1 MATGNWGMSRTKK
14 GVSRV
19 FDRLTFTKSAAVLR
33 NIIIPSIE
41 EATKKITN
49 MRQVH
54 TTQLGYV
61 CPVDTPEGE
70 KVGIVKSLAVMA
82 SVTPVDTVSAPIVAQ
97 VVADFEGFV
106 PLAEYEYELHD
117 RCVNVVLNGVWM
129 GVVASE
135 RAPTLLH
142 ELRGMK
148 HVQRISRNTSLVLN
162 CEANEI
168 DICTDAGRLVRPLLL
183 VGDENRL
190 VYSGARADQLPSTF
204 DEYMAANP
212 GCVEMVDV
220 MESMFRHVVAE
231 DIGKLHRARRM
242 WLERT
247 PGVVV
252 PRFTSAE
259 FHPSL
264 GILGLC
270 ASTIPFINH
279 NQAPRNT
286 YHCSQIKHAMGFHST
301 VHRKRYDNTN
311 ILYDPQRPLAR
322 PRYMDCMGFQ
332 NLPYGK
338 NVILAIMPFTGYNQ
352 EDSMILNKTSTDRG
366 LFASS
371 IVRRFESCIDKN
383 HGSSAN
389 DEIFGKPD
397 RTLIHNQNEY
407 NYAHLND
414 DGSVA
419 AETVVRNNDVI
430 IGKMQHVVQPSPP
443 GASAGGG
450 ERKLI
455 DKSVV
460 YRSDHPSRID
470 SVFRN
475 INGDGYGMMRVKT
488 RSARTPLVGDKFTS
502 RAGQKSTCGLL
513 LRAEDMPFTSDGIV
527 PDIVINSNCIPSRM
541 TIGQLYEMLFSKAG
555 ALSGEFVDATAFEPR
570 DMDSVEAQLT
580 KLGYDARGTETMWSG
595 ITGEQLTS
603 RIFIGPCYY
612 IPTKHIV
619 VDKIHARSIGSNQIL
634 TRQPPE
640 GRAKNG
646 GFRFGEM
653 ERDATLAHGVAV
665 FLKERFVECSDR
677 YVVSVCDICG
687 HFGSKLKQGSGF
699 WCKHCNNYLRIS
711 KIQIPY
717 CFKLMIQELESVHIS
732 MRLRTE
738 NSAFS

>member
-1 MATGNWGMSRTKK
+1 MKPAYVEQFIKTSMLTGNWGMSRTKK

-19 FDRLTFTKSAAVLR
+19 FDRLTFTKSAAELR
-33 NIIIPSIE
+33 KIIIPSIE

-54 TTQLGYV
+54 TTQIGYV

-70 KVGIVKSLAVMA
+70 KVGIVKSLTVMA
-82 SVTPVDTVSAPIVAQ
+82 AVTSVDAVSAPIISK
-97 VVADFEGFV
+97 VVDSFEGFV
-106 PLAEYEYELHD
+106 SLAAYEYKLHE
-117 RCVNVVLNGVWM
+117 RFVNVVLNGVWV
-129 GVVASE
+129 GVIAPDRASG
-135 RAPTLLH
+135 LL
-142 ELRGMK
+142 LRLRDMK
-148 HVQRISRNTSLVLN
+148 LRQQIGRNTALVMN

-168 DICTDAGRLVRPLLL
+168 DICTDAGRLVRPLLR
-183 VGDENRL
+183 VADGNEL
-190 VYSGARADQLPSTF
+190 VYSGARVKQHTF
-204 DEYMAANP
+204 DEFMVANP

-220 MESMFRHVVAE
+220 MESMFQHVVAE

-242 WLERT
+242 WLERA
-247 PGVVV
+247 PGVAA
-252 PRFTSAE
+252 PSFTSAE

-270 ASTIPFINH
+270 ASTIPFLNH

-286 YHCSQIKHAMGFHST
+286 YHCSQVKHAMGFHST
-301 VHRKRYDNTN
+301 VHKKRYDNTN

-322 PRYMDCMGFQ
+322 PRYMDSMGFRD
-332 NLPYGK
+332 LPYGK

-389 DEIFGKPD
+389 DEVFGKPD
-397 RTLIHNQNEY
+397 KALIHNQNEY
-407 NYAHLND
+407 NYAHLN
-414 DGSVA
+414 
-419 AETVVRNNDVI
+419 NDVI
-430 IGKMQHVVQPSPP
+430 IGKMQQVVQPSAT
-443 GASAGGG
+443 GDD
-450 ERKLI
+450 KKIL

-460 YRSDHPSRID
+460 YRSDNPSRVD
-470 SVFRN
+470 CVLRN

-488 RSARTPLVGDKFTS
+488 RSVRTPLVGDKFTS

-513 LRAEDMPFTSDGIV
+513 MRAEDMPFTSQGLV

-541 TIGQLYEMLFSKAG
+541 TIGQLYEMLFCKAG
-555 ALSGEFVDATAFEPR
+555 ALSGEFVDATAFEAR
-570 DMDSVEAQLT
+570 DMAAVEAQLAE
-580 KLGYDARGTETMWSG
+580 LGYDAHGTETMWSG

-603 RIFIGPCYY
+603 RVFIGPCYY
-612 IPTKHIV
+612 TRLKHMV

-646 GFRFGEM
+646 GVRFGEM

-665 FLKERFVECSDR
+665 FLKERFVECSDH
-677 YVVSVCDICG
+677 YVVSVCDLCG
-687 HFGSKLKQGSGF
+687 HFGSKLKQGSGY

-711 KIQIPY
+711 KVQIPY

-732 MRLRTE
+732 MRLRTD
-738 NSAFS
+738 NSVL